1 MHFGVPTQR
10 MKDCYTAVLKGHI
23 ALSMIVIPQ
32 GTLGS
37 RIDSVARA
45 ALWRLG
51 LDYNHGTGH
60 GVGSYLNVH
69 EGPQGIGFRARPNE
83 AVCLCRSNFCF
94 ALFVRVI
101 NEYYFL

>member
-1 MHFGVPTQR
+1 

-23 ALSMIVIPQ
+23 ALSTIVIPE

-37 RIDSVARA
+37 RIDSAARMA
-45 ALWRLG
+45 FWKLG

-69 EGPQGIGFRARPNE
+69 EGPQGIGFRSRPNE
-83 AVCLCRSNFCF
+83 AVSVCAYASFSF
-94 ALFVRVI
+94 SH
-101 NEYYFL
+101 